1 MTNKI
6 WWAIILIVLGILFWL
21 GKFDIINFYWS
32 RDWPVILIAVGIFYL
47 VNTLVRGKKRSTS
60 KLKNEI
66 LRKLENGEI
75 DAEEAVRRLKKL

>member
-47 VNTLVRGKKRSTS
+47 VNTLVRGKKRPTS